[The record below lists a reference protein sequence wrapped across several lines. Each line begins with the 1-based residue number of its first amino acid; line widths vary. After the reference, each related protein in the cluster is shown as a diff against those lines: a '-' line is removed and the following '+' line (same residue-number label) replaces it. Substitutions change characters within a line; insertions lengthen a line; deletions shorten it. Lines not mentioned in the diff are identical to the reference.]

1 MKRWF
6 LAAFAVLLV
15 ALALYPMQGT
25 GYGIRTVLQLFMWIA
40 LAQSWNLISGL
51 TGYVSF
57 GHVAFFGM
65 GAYTTGI
72 LVTKLGWPWLLACLG
87 GGVMA
92 MVLALVIGWP
102 CLRLKGPYFAI
113 AMLGL
118 NEVLRVI
125 VSYYEGLTG
134 GGSGLSMPTLH
145 ASVPIYYAMGLV
157 ALLVTGLTYVII
169 TSRFGLRLMTI
180 REDEVAAEAMGI
192 DTFRYKLYAFLLSA
206 AAPGIVGGLA
216 ARDQGYIEPM
226 SVFPL
231 ITTITMI
238 VMVLFGGKG
247 TIWGPVLGA
256 VLLFTFQEI
265 VWARFIY
272 LHQLF
277 FGGIIVAVV
286 LLMPRGILGVLQ
298 QKYNLPRTI

>member
-1 MKRWF
+1 
-6 LAAFAVLLV
+6 
-15 ALALYPMQGT
+15 
-25 GYGIRTVLQLFMWIA
+25 
-40 LAQSWNLISGL
+40 
-51 TGYVSF
+51 
-57 GHVAFFGM
+57 
-65 GAYTTGI
+65 
-72 LVTKLGWPWLLACLG
+72 
-87 GGVMA
+87 
-92 MVLALVIGWP
+92 
-102 CLRLKGPYFAI
+102 
-113 AMLGL
+113 
-118 NEVLRVI
+118 
-125 VSYYEGLTG
+125 
-134 GGSGLSMPTLH
+134 
-145 ASVPIYYAMGLV
+145 
-157 ALLVTGLTYVII
+157 
-169 TSRFGLRLMTI
+169 
-180 REDEVAAEAMGI
+180 
-192 DTFRYKLYAFLLSA
+192 
-206 AAPGIVGGLA
+206 
-216 ARDQGYIEPM
+216 M